1 MRAAKEPMDSE
12 YESARPAC
20 RTYRCCLCT
29 RCCCLFFTILLIF
42 MSQLLVD
49 IMKLTIR
56 DWTVID
62 SSQKLKEMSERTHE
76 VVTFNFFNLTNGYA
90 LQTEWP
96 PPKPRFEVVPVK
108 FNYTLE
114 LINGS
119 IIDDGLGYKFVQ
131 WSYYDVVDES
141 DGDLEIV
148 QVNPIYLGAIPLFGA
163 PSESTLFAG
172 LSTTALG
179 MVNSMVF
186 AAGVDQLFSPLVA
199 LQGVPTI
206 AQTVTG
212 GLASVGLSSL
222 EIARNWADNTNNPFN
237 ARTIDLGANLTFA
250 IDSQPS
256 LPDYLTAYVAGVGSL
271 PSSVQQSAEM
281 QALLG
286 AAQMLHTAVAS
297 DWAMDPLVVTETE
310 ALSLFIAPSGT
321 CDICNATSHECC
333 SILAPAG
340 GAAWFALGSCLGAAA
355 STAEQGACLEQQP
368 GIVALFVVAGTDAAA
383 IPAKMGGVVGWMS
396 RFGGSQG
403 ALRTSMHGLASMFGH
418 GDLGIWTDLSSL
430 TDLKYLQFG
439 AGLLTQA
446 ALQSAT
452 ATSLADYQLFRQQ
465 GVCTPVEIY
474 SYLNHAQGP
483 LASGGA
489 LHQAALA
496 LAAAAGISSTATISL
511 SFSMTIAQAKAFLD
525 TMTVSADIV
534 FLAGAFGATLASD
547 PTCASAECAA
557 ARAALTTDGETITA
571 TYGTLVIMADSA
583 PAITLCDTASGTGLL
598 SDVSPLSGG
607 QCALL
612 ALAYADYLVSH
623 LGPRFLMGC
632 QLVGGPTA
640 NDPLST
646 GGFTLRPDGTG
657 AANSGL
663 FTRRTVRQLWFGW
676 DDPLLQLAEGATY
689 DGLAGID
696 IPEPADLLAKFAD
709 GSEVP
714 SDWTYSFASGKGVL
728 ADRGTLLRHPDER
741 PMGSPDYPGYRLSDG
756 KLGGGDYDPEGLRK
770 VEEQEMLEDWPTPM
784 EAMEVGMMTSPA
796 EAITSG
802 SITLGEPVSAYMAD
816 MRRDVVFKCEDG
828 CPWVKIHDKVYVKA
842 YVASNT
848 SQEYQLSKGGVTSV
862 DCSGTVSQQHY
873 DASIALGM
881 PPAGSPSTCDYGM
894 RFPFVFDTSQAYGF
908 PSAVT
913 LAYFGHSDASVRDAV
928 SMVNATTGED
938 LVYDLETNGPGLWFE
953 PFSGWL
959 VKGNERFQNNFIV
972 ERTMLDSPMYANIFG
987 RSDDNNDVFV
997 WPYMYA
1003 NREAGLTPEQAAD
1016 FEMALYGGY
1025 TAAKAILL
1033 IGILLT
1039 CVLAVTFFFEVKEL
1053 LGTFIRSK
1061 RSVYPVKD

>member
-1 MRAAKEPMDSE
+1 MV
-12 YESARPAC
+12 
-20 RTYRCCLCT
+20 
-29 RCCCLFFTILLIF
+29 LLIF

-49 IMKLTIR
+49 IMRITIR
-56 DWTVID
+56 DWSVID
-62 SSQKLKEMSERTHE
+62 TSQKLKEMSERTHE
-76 VVTFNFFNLTNGYA
+76 FVTFNFFNLTNGYA

-114 LINGS
+114 LINGT
-119 IIDDGLGYKFVQ
+119 IIDDGLGYKYVQ
-131 WSYYDVVDES
+131 WSYYDVVDPAE
-141 DGDLEIV
+141 GDLEIV

-179 MVNSMVF
+179 MVNGMVF
-186 AAGVDQLFSPLVA
+186 VAGVDQLFSPLVA

-206 AQTVTG
+206 AQTVVS
-212 GLASVGLSSL
+212 GLTSVGLSSL
-222 EIARNWADNTNNPFN
+222 EIARNWADNINNPFS
-237 ARTIDLGANLTFA
+237 ARTIDIGANLSFA
-250 IDSQPS
+250 VDSQPS
-256 LPDYLTAYVAGVGSL
+256 LPDYLAAYEAGVTTL
-271 PSSVQQSAEM
+271 PSTVQQSAEV
-281 QALLG
+281 QLLLG
-286 AAQMLHTAVAS
+286 TAQMLYTTVAS
-297 DWAMDPLVVTETE
+297 HWAMDPSVITETE
-310 ALSLFIAPSGT
+310 VLSLFTAPSDG
-321 CDICNATSHECC
+321 CDACNATFHECC

-340 GAAWFALGSCLGAAA
+340 GAAWVALGSCLGAAG
-355 STAEQGACLEQQP
+355 STEEQGACFEQQP

-383 IPAKMGGVVGWMS
+383 IPAKMGAVLAWMS

-418 GDLGIWTDLSSL
+418 GDVGIWTDLSSL

-446 ALQSAT
+446 ALQTAM
-452 ATSLADYQLFRQQ
+452 ATSLADHQLFRQQ
-465 GVCTPVEIY
+465 GVCTPVELY
-474 SYLNHAQGP
+474 SYLNHAHGP

-496 LAAAAGISSTATISL
+496 LATAAGISSTATISL

-525 TMTVSADIV
+525 TMTISAEIVS
-534 FLAGAFGATLASD
+534 LAGAFGATLASD

-557 ARAALTTDGETITA
+557 ARAALTTDGEPITG

-583 PAITLCDTASGTGLL
+583 PAITLCDAASGTGLL

-612 ALAYADYLVSH
+612 ALAYTDYLVTH

-640 NDPLST
+640 SDPLST

-676 DDPLLQLAEGATY
+676 DDPLLALAEGATY

-714 SDWTYSFASGKGVL
+714 ADWTYSFASGKGVL

-741 PMGSPDYPGYRLSDG
+741 AMESPDYPGYRLRDG
-756 KLGGGDYDPEGLRK
+756 KLRGGDYDPEGLRK
-770 VEEQEMLEDWPTPM
+770 IEEQAMLEDWPTPL
-784 EAMEVGMMTSPA
+784 EALEVGMMTSPA
-796 EAITSG
+796 EAISSG
-802 SITLGEPVSAYMAD
+802 AIRLGEPVSAYLAD
-816 MRRDVVFKCEDG
+816 MRRNVVFKCEDG

-848 SQEYQLSKGGVTSV
+848 SQEYRLSEGGVAST
-862 DCSGTVSQQHY
+862 DCGGTVSQQHY
-873 DASIALGM
+873 DASIALGL

-894 RFPFVFDTSQAYGF
+894 RFPFVFDVSRAYGF

-913 LAYFGHSDASVRDAV
+913 LAYFGHCDASVRDAV
-928 SMVNATTGED
+928 SVVNATTGEE
-938 LVYDLETNGPGLWFE
+938 LNYDLETSGPGLWFE

-997 WPYMYA
+997 WPYMWA
-1003 NREAGLTPEQAAD
+1003 NREAGLTAEQAAD
-1016 FEMALYGGY
+1016 FELALYGGY

-1033 IGILLT
+1033 VGILMSS
-1039 CVLAVTFFFEVKEL
+1039 VLAATFFFEVHQL
-1053 LGTFIRSK
+1053 IQGTIKAK
-1061 RSVYPVKD
+1061 RSVNPVKDCPEVLPP

>member
-1 MRAAKEPMDSE
+1 MAAPAAAAQQPGERVRAD
-12 YESARPAC
+12 AR
-20 RTYRCCLCT
+20 
-29 RCCCLFFTILLIF
+29 
-42 MSQLLVD
+42 LVV
-49 IMKLTIR
+49 R
-56 DWTVID
+56 AV
-62 SSQKLKEMSERTHE
+62 
-76 VVTFNFFNLTNGYA
+76 
-90 LQTEWP
+90 
-96 PPKPRFEVVPVK
+96 
-108 FNYTLE
+108 
-114 LINGS
+114 
-119 IIDDGLGYKFVQ
+119 
-131 WSYYDVVDES
+131 
-141 DGDLEIV
+141 
-148 QVNPIYLGAIPLFGA
+148 YLGAIPLFGA

-179 MVNSMVF
+179 MVNSMLF
-186 AAGVDQLFSPLVA
+186 IAGVDQLFAPLVA

-206 AQTVTG
+206 AQMVTS
-212 GLASVGLSSL
+212 GLASFGLSSL
-222 EIARNWADNTNNPFN
+222 EIAHNWADTTNNPFA
-237 ARTIDLGANLTFA
+237 ARTIDLGANVTFA
-250 IDSQPS
+250 IDRQAS
-256 LPDYLTAYVAGVGSL
+256 LPDYLTAYATGVTSL
-271 PSSVQQSAEM
+271 PSAMQQSAEM

-286 AAQMLHTAVAS
+286 AAQMLNTAVAS
-297 DWAMDPLVVTETE
+297 DWAMAPLVVTDTE
-310 ALSLFIAPSGT
+310 AMSLFIAPSTG
-321 CDICNATSHECC
+321 CDACNATTHECC
-333 SILAPAG
+333 SIIAPTG
-340 GAAWFALGSCLGAAA
+340 GAVWVALGSCLGAAG
-355 STAEQGACLEQQP
+355 SSAEQGVCLEQQS
-368 GIVALFVVAGTDAAA
+368 GIIALFVAAGTDAAA
-383 IPAKMGGVVGWMS
+383 IHAKMAAVVGWMS

-403 ALRTSMHGLASMFGH
+403 ALRISMHGLAGMFGH
-418 GDLGIWTDLSSL
+418 GDLGIWTDLTAL

-446 ALQSAT
+446 ALEAVP

-465 GVCTPVEIY
+465 GVCTPVELF

-511 SFSMTIAQAKAFLD
+511 DFSMTIAQAKAFLD
-525 TMTVSADIV
+525 TMTNSADIV
-534 FLAGAFGATLASD
+534 GLAGAFGAVLASD
-547 PTCASAECAA
+547 PTCASAECTAV
-557 ARAALTTDGETITA
+557 RAALTTDGEPLIA
-571 TYGTLVIMADSA
+571 TYGRLVIMADSA
-583 PAITLCDTASGTGLL
+583 PAITLCDTASATGLL
-598 SDVSPLSGG
+598 SDVSPLTGG

-612 ALAYADYLVSH
+612 ALAYTDYLVIH

-676 DDPLLQLAEGATY
+676 NDPLLALAEGATY

-696 IPEPADLLAKFAD
+696 IPEPADLHAKFAD
-709 GSEVP
+709 GSEVT

-741 PMGSPDYPGYRLSDG
+741 AMGSPDYPGYRLSDG
-756 KLGGGDYDPEGLRK
+756 KLQGGDYDPEGLRK
-770 VEEQEMLEDWPTPM
+770 IEEQAMLEDWPTPL
-784 EAMEVGMMTSPA
+784 EALKVGMMTSPA
-796 EAITSG
+796 EAISSG
-802 SITLGEPVSAYMAD
+802 SIRLGEPVSAYMAD
-816 MRRDVVFKCEDG
+816 MRRNVVFKCEDG

-848 SQEYQLSKGGVTSV
+848 SQEYRLSEGGVIST

-894 RFPFVFDTSQAYGF
+894 RFPFVFDVSQAYGF

-913 LAYFGHSDASVRDAV
+913 LAYFGHSDAAVRDAV
-928 SMVNATTGED
+928 SIVNATTGEE
-938 LVYDLETNGPGLWFE
+938 LVYDLKTSGPGLWFE

-987 RSDDNNDVFV
+987 GNDDNNDVFV
-997 WPYMYA
+997 WPYMWA
-1003 NREAGLTPEQAAD
+1003 NREAGLTQEQAAD
-1016 FEMALYGGY
+1016 FELALYGGY

-1033 IGILLT
+1033 IGILMT
-1039 CVLAVTFFFEVKEL
+1039 VLLAASFGYEVKAL
-1053 LGTFIRSK
+1053 QSTVMSK
-1061 RSVYPVKD
+1061 RSVNPVKYCPEDMP